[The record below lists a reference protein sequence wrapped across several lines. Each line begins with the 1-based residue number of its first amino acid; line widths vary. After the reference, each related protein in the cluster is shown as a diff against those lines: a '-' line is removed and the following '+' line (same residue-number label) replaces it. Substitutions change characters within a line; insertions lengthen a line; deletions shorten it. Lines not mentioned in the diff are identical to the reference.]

1 MTKNSFVTELTFSYK
16 SSMIIEHYKKGNF
29 HITVISKQGFFQA
42 FFIISKQCLKTPFE
56 SQIYNWNFQ
65 R

>member
-56 SQIYNWNFQ
+56 S
-65 R
+65 